1 MPSFACLPAGL
12 LRLTSLTDS
21 NERTYVNDCNKNAI
35 CVKYEDWREYSQLP
49 ENPIRTRN
57 ACRAG
62 TDVAHL
68 LPSCQTMVFVK
79 GDRGLARD
87 GRKFPSI
94 VR

>member
-1 MPSFACLPAGL
+1 MPSFACRLAEH
-12 LRLTSLTDS
+12 LRPISITNS
-21 NERTYVNDCNKNAI
+21 NKYTYVNDYNQNTT

-68 LPSCQTMVFVK
+68 PPRCQTMVFVR